1 MSPSSL
7 FLSIGLVGLLANPA
21 MAAESLR
28 RLDFK
33 LEGVSCARC
42 IINTRDALRGVKGVK
57 RCEIS
62 LKKPYG
68 GVVIYETGK
77 TTVEALC
84 KRAETADPKVPL
96 KVMPA
101 SHTSAQLRRLWLYS
115 NFPSRSRSFGSG
127 IKSAGCISA
136 RFRLPSV
143 FEMNSSISFRF
154 VTFSRLCR

>member
-21 MAAESLR
+21 IAAESLR

-96 KVMPA
+96 KVIGQKDKSIDAMPVA
-101 SHTSAQLRRLWLYS
+101 VFPLYTPL
-115 NFPSRSRSFGSG
+115 NPD
-127 IKSAGCISA
+127 
-136 RFRLPSV
+136 
-143 FEMNSSISFRF
+143 
-154 VTFSRLCR
+154 